1 MIETSFR
8 PDSFWHP
15 IRRRRFDSALV
26 VLLALHLFPRLGKL
40 QQEQVENELVK
51 VFSKT
56 QEYPYLAWREIVGP
70 SSNYVA
76 IIRGVAMA
84 RLNMPTGVDGLDWD
98 DFVRPSW
105 LKFPLQAS
113 YSFRSFDASTDQ
125 AIDFLRSR
133 GLDLEEAAGRGLRW
147 IGEMHARYP

>member
-1 MIETSFR
+1 MIETSVR

-26 VLLALHLFPRLGKL
+26 VLLALHQFPRLSKL
-40 QQEQVENELVK
+40 QQDQAENELVK

-70 SSNYVA
+70 SSNEVA

-84 RLNMPTGVDGLDWD
+84 RLNMPTGVDGLDWG

-125 AIDFLRSR
+125 AIDFLRSK
-133 GLDLEEAAGRGLRW
+133 GLDLKEAAGRGLRW
-147 IGEMHARYP
+147 ISEMHARYP

>member
-1 MIETSFR
+1 MIESSLR
-8 PDSFWHP
+8 PDSFWQP

-26 VLLALHLFPRLGKL
+26 MLLALHLFPRLGKL

-76 IIRGVAMA
+76 LIRGVAMA
-84 RLNMPTGVDGLDWD
+84 RLNMPTGVDDLDWN

-113 YSFRSFDASTDQ
+113 YSFRSFDACTDQ

-133 GLDLEEAAGRGLRW
+133 GLGLEESAGRGLRW
-147 IGEMHARYP
+147 ISEMHAR